1 MISPLPSHLLPS
13 HYRGPWQATVAL
25 APLRLPVEVERV
37 LREAAGRAPYPW
49 PHVTLVQLPDRAQLD
64 RVRSGLAAVSGQKA
78 FSLEVEGVG
87 AFAEQGVVY
96 LRLRKTPDLLDLQV
110 RAAAVVGDAAA
121 IYTGGRWLPHIS
133 VFYDVADP
141 EEVAARLKTV
151 RLEATLPA
159 EGLVLR
165 DWLGPD
171 TVYPLARRAP

>member
-1 MISPLPSHLLPS
+1 MISPLPS

-25 APLRLPVEVERV
+25 APLQLPVELERV
-37 LREAAGRAPYPW
+37 LEKAAGRAPYPW

-96 LRLRKTPDLLDLQV
+96 LRLRTTPDLLDLQV

-121 IYTGGRWLPHIS
+121 DIYTGGRWLPHIS

-141 EEVAARLKTV
+141 EALAARLKTV

-159 EGLVLR
+159 EGVVLR